1 MTAQDEIEF
10 TLSAVSPAGES
21 KQGQPLRLPR
31 KSQRRW
37 DVEELVPG
45 LRAWLA
51 PHAGIGNLLITS
63 SHKMICY
70 FMLENVETGTI
81 TGADHLAW
89 FYGEEF

>member
-1 MTAQDEIEF
+1 M
-10 TLSAVSPAGES
+10 
-21 KQGQPLRLPR
+21 
-31 KSQRRW
+31 
-37 DVEELVPG
+37 PG

-63 SHKMICY
+63 THKMICY

>member
-1 MTAQDEIEF
+1 MMSPSATDAAATPAKRIEF
-10 TLSAVSPAGES
+10 E
-21 KQGQPLRLPR
+21 
-31 KSQRRW
+31 
-37 DVEELVPG
+37 D
-45 LRAWLA
+45 

-63 SHKMICY
+63 THKMICY